1 MGSPCDPSEYP
12 MRVPEVVSCACAC
25 FRRFFWLSDF
35 LSADLSDDLQH
46 SMAIRPSLSTVSILE
61 QVKRTPHEKM
71 RRPAGMRNPTR
82 NSQRVFRGSYLT
94 PPRKRVTLECRFDKV
109 FGANTGRGVSKYQ
122 KTQKNRNK
130 FWRFVTEY
138 ATYLFHWKTCL
149 NALSFELKNLFHHL
163 KWPCD
168 ILIVVWLVPLNDEL
182 WVSRW
187 VKAWKPWWASRV
199 STVVGRQ
206 VVEVFALPGQSV
218 DAPLVVDH

>member
-61 QVKRTPHEKM
+61 QVKRTPQEKM

-82 NSQRVFRGSYLT
+82 NSQRVFRGSYLK
-94 PPRKRVTLECRFDKV
+94 PPRKRVTLECRLKKFLGMSFKT
-109 FGANTGRGVSKYQ
+109 NIGRGVSKDP
-122 KTQKNRNK
+122 KPHNFSKNKNRNK

-138 ATYLFHWKTCL
+138 ATYLI
-149 NALSFELKNLFHHL
+149 N
-163 KWPCD
+163 
-168 ILIVVWLVPLNDEL
+168 
-182 WVSRW
+182 
-187 VKAWKPWWASRV
+187 
-199 STVVGRQ
+199 
-206 VVEVFALPGQSV
+206 
-218 DAPLVVDH
+218 

>member
-94 PPRKRVTLECRFDKV
+94 PPCKRVTLECRLIKV
-109 FGANTGRGVSKYQ
+109 FGANKGKGVSKDP
-122 KTQKNRNK
+122 KPKNVTKNKNRNK

-138 ATYLFHWKTCL
+138 LFNWKTCL
-149 NALSFELKNLFHHL
+149 NASSYKLKNLFPSSKMAMWHSNRGL
-163 KWPCD
+163 
-168 ILIVVWLVPLNDEL
+168 
-182 WVSRW
+182 
-187 VKAWKPWWASRV
+187 V
-199 STVVGRQ
+199 STVERRTLSFPVSKSMETLMG
-206 VVEVFALPGQSV
+206 
-218 DAPLVVDH
+218 